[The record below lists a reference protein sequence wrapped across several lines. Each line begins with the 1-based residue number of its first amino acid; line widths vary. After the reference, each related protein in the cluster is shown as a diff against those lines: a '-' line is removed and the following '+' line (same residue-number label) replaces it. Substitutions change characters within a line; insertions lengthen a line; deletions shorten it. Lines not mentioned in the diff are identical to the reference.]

1 MSRYSRTYVF
11 ASSAVRSGHARRRMA
26 ASGRPVIVPTRSKS
40 RAVPPCASITRF
52 AVSTT
57 KRTLSVSVPSRSHS
71 TARTRGAVLATAAA
85 RGGGHGRLDREDGLL
100 RDPAIAGVLTQAD
113 QTLELVVQGVR
124 VLQA

>member
-1 MSRYSRTYVF
+1 MSRYSSVRDV
-11 ASSAVRSGHARRRMA
+11 ASSSVKSGQARRKIAR
-26 ASGRPVIVPTRSKS
+26 SGRPVIAPTRSKS

-85 RGGGHGRLDREDGLL
+85 RGGGHGCLDREDGLL
-100 RDPAIAGVLTQAD
+100 RDPAIAGILTQAD
-113 QTLELVVQGVR
+113 QAFELVVES
-124 VLQA
+124 